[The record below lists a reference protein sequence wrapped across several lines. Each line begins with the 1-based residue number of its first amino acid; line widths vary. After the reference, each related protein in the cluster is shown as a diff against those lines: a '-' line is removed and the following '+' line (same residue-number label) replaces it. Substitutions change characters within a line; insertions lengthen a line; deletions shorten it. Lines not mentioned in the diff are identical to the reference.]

1 MHHDNYIL
9 HAGVSRYCVVDK
21 FLKVEGKVF
30 AFVRWL
36 STPRYP
42 YYPNPLV
49 VRVRMPR
56 RQNGQP
62 CRMLPIEEIE
72 PTSVSVLPHEDGVHF
87 FVVRSKGTDRT
98 NFTRLHT
105 RR

>member
-1 MHHDNYIL
+1 MKNKCIL
-9 HAGVSRYCVVDK
+9 HSGVSRYCVVDK
-21 FLKVEGKVF
+21 FLQVEGKLF

-56 RQNGQP
+56 LQQGQP
-62 CRMLPIEEIE
+62 CRMLRVEEIE
-72 PTSVSVLPHEDGVHF
+72 PTNVGVLPHEDGVHF
-87 FVVRSKGTDRT
+87 FVIRSKGTDRT
-98 NFTRLHT
+98 NFTQSAR
-105 RR
+105 